1 MVEGLPDTGSPKGEA
16 GGKSM
21 TTVAGRESST
31 SVSLVQRIVG
41 GVIGGVAGGI
51 VFGALMAMM
60 GMLPMVAS
68 VVGSK
73 SAVVGFLY
81 HMFNSVVIGA
91 LFGLILGGLSH
102 TYARGATFGLLYG
115 VMWWGVGSMILMP
128 LLLGMGSGGIASQI
142 GAAFS
147 APMLMSLVGH
157 LIYGLLTG
165 VIYAAYAASR
175 SARGPAGSAA

>member
-1 MVEGLPDTGSPKGEA
+1 MATAARREGRVRA
-16 GGKSM
+16 G
-21 TTVAGRESST
+21 VPWAQRLLAG
-31 SVSLVQRIVG
+31 I
-41 GVIGGVAGGI
+41 IGGVVGGLA
-51 VFGALMAMM
+51 FGALMAMM

-68 VVGSK
+68 IVGSK

-115 VMWWGVGSMILMP
+115 VMWWVLGPMILMP

-165 VIYAAYAASR
+165 LVYVAYATSRPARRASE
-175 SARGPAGSAA
+175 STA